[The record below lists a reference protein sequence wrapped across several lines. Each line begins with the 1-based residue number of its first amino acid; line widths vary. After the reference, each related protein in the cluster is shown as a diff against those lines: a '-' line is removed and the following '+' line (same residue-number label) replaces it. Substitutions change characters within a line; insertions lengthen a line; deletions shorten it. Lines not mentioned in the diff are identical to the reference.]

1 MAKYALGV
9 NTEFTAKHYLVG
21 GEFGPEGELHAHDYR
36 VEVVLEG
43 DELDEHGFLVDIVRV
58 KTELARLAACYR
70 DAILNDLPE
79 LEGKNPGC
87 EEFSRV
93 FAESLRDGLDK
104 KSLLSLSNLSG
115 LTIKIWENPEAWAQC
130 RLELST
136 SE

>member
-9 NTEFTAKHYLVG
+9 NSEFTAKHYLVG
-21 GEFGPEGELHAHDYR
+21 SEFGPEGELHAHDYR

-43 DELDEHGFLVDIVRV
+43 DELDEDGFLVDIVRV
-58 KTELARLAACYR
+58 KAELARVVDHYA
-70 DAILNDLPE
+70 DALLNDLPE

-93 FAESLRDGLDK
+93 FAESLREGLDTRR
-104 KSLLSLSNLSG
+104 LSNL
-115 LTIKIWENPEAWAQC
+115 TVKIWENTKAWAQC
-130 RLELST
+130 RLELTT

>member
-1 MAKYALGV
+1 MATYALGV

-21 GEFGPEGELHAHDYR
+21 GDFGPEGELHAHDYR

-43 DELDEHGFLVDIVRV
+43 DQLDEHGFLVDIVRV
-58 KTELARLAACYR
+58 KAELARLVDRYR

-93 FAESLRDGLDK
+93 FAESLRDRLETGR
-104 KSLLSLSNLSG
+104 LSNL
-115 LTIKIWENPEAWAQC
+115 TVKIWENPEAWAQC
-130 RLELST
+130 RLALST
-136 SE
+136 PE

>member
-1 MAKYALGV
+1 MATYALGV
-9 NTEFTAKHYLVG
+9 NTELTAKHFLVG
-21 GEFGPEGELHAHDYR
+21 GDFGPEGELHAHDYR

-58 KTELARLAACYR
+58 KAELARLVDRYR

-93 FAESLRDGLDK
+93 FAESLRDGLDTRR
-104 KSLLSLSNLSG
+104 LLNL
-115 LTIKIWENPEAWAQC
+115 TVKIWENSQAWAQC

-136 SE
+136 PE

>member
-9 NTEFTAKHYLVG
+9 NTEFSARHYLVG
-21 GEFGPEGELHAHDYR
+21 GDFGPEGELHAHDYR

-58 KTELARLAACYR
+58 KAELARLAERYR
-70 DAILNDLPE
+70 DKTLNELPE

-93 FAESLRDGLDK
+93 FAESLRDRLETGR
-104 KSLLSLSNLSG
+104 LSNL
-115 LTIKIWENPEAWAQC
+115 TVKIWENPEAWAQC

-136 SE
+136 LE

>member
-9 NTEFTAKHYLVG
+9 NTELTAKHYLVG
-21 GEFGPEGELHAHDYR
+21 GAFGPEGELHAHDYR
-36 VEVVLEG
+36 VEVILEG

-58 KTELARLAACYR
+58 KAELVRLVDHYG

-93 FAESLRDGLDK
+93 FAESLRDGLDTG
-104 KSLLSLSNLSG
+104 SLSRLST
-115 LTIKIWENPEAWAQC
+115 LSVKIWENTEAWAQC
-130 RLELST
+130 CLELST
-136 SE
+136 PE